1 MRSSF
6 KPLLALL
13 LSAPLTTLTAADAP
27 RPAPPAEPRKADRP
41 TPPTRPFDAP
51 GTPTFV
57 RLDGTPGATP
67 PVNANG
73 NYLVGPDYV
82 AAPETKAMDGVPQ
95 GRIEQFQMDS
105 KECQRFNPGIARDQF
120 GIPDPNNPR
129 TLIVETHPIDYK
141 RTITVHIPAQYVP
154 GTAAPLL
161 VTRDGPG
168 LGKPD
173 ENLAR
178 ILENLIA
185 QKRIP
190 PVITVMVAN
199 GGGDAQGHE
208 RGREYDTMSGLYP
221 EFIQHEV
228 LPLVEKNYGVKF
240 TSDPEG
246 RATIG
251 TSSGG
256 SAALIMAWY
265 HPEWF
270 RRVLTFSG
278 TFVNQQWP
286 FHPETPGG
294 AWDFHAKLIP
304 ESDPKPIRIFMAV
317 GDRDNYNP
325 NVLRDGTHDWVEA
338 NHRMAH
344 ALKAKGYAYQYLYC
358 LNSGHGVS
366 NARSQ
371 ILPGALEW
379 LWQGY
384 LPR

>member
-6 KPLLALL
+6 KPLLALAL
-13 LSAPLTTLTAADAP
+13 FAPLPTFRAADSP
-27 RPAPPAEPRKADRP
+27 RPVPPTEPRKADRP

-57 RLDGTPGATP
+57 RLDGKPGATP

-161 VTRDGPG
+161 VTHDGPG

-173 ENLAR
+173 KNLVR

-208 RGREYDTMSGLYP
+208 RGKEYDTMSGLYA

-228 LPLVEKNYGVKF
+228 LPLVETNYGVKF
-240 TSDPEG
+240 TSDPDG
-246 RATIG
+246 RATLG

-270 RRVLTFSG
+270 RRVLTLSG

-304 ESDPKPIRIFMAV
+304 ESDPKPIRLFMAV

-325 NVLRDGTHDWVEA
+325 NVLRDGMHDWVEA
-338 NHRMAH
+338 NNRMAH
-344 ALKAKGYAYQYLYC
+344 VLRAKGYAYQYIYC
-358 LNSGHGVS
+358 LNSGHGVG

-384 LPR
+384 QPR